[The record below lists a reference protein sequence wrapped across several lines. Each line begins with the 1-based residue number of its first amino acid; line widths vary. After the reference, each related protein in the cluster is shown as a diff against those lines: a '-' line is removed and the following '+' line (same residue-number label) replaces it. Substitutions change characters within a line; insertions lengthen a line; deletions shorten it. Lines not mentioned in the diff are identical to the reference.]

1 MDNDPGRHWA
11 MLVPHVP
18 GDVLAAQA
26 AMVEAA
32 GLGGIAAPE
41 FYGNPLVTLSH
52 CAANTTRVE
61 LLSAITLASVHNPF
75 SLAMSAIDL
84 DRLSGGRFILGVGPS
99 VREMVEG
106 FHGLPGHRRPLA
118 RLREAI
124 EVIRLVVARGHTGEL
139 DRFRGEFYEHD
150 WTTFQ
155 GNPLPPLR
163 PAIPIWIAAARMGL
177 VRLAGTVADGL
188 TSHSLWSVD
197 WALREGLPT
206 LTEALKKS
214 GRERSHFHWQAA
226 FFVAVNPDRRQALHD
241 AKPTIAF
248 YAGVD
253 SYEPYFEAHGFGAE
267 ARACQE
273 AVRRHDVAGAGAD
286 AVSDEMAET
295 FVIAGPADEC
305 RKRLE
310 PVWEAADS
318 FMLVPPFQAL
328 PPEQVMAYNLSL
340 ADAFYS

>member
-1 MDNDPGRHWA
+1 M
-11 MLVPHVP
+11 
-18 GDVLAAQA
+18 
-26 AMVEAA
+26 
-32 GLGGIAAPE
+32 I
-41 FYGNPLVTLSH
+41 GN
-52 CAANTTRVE
+52 A
-61 LLSAITLASVHNPF
+61 
-75 SLAMSAIDL
+75 
-84 DRLSGGRFILGVGPS
+84 
-99 VREMVEG
+99 
-106 FHGLPGHRRPLA
+106 
-118 RLREAI
+118 
-124 EVIRLVVARGHTGEL
+124 
-139 DRFRGEFYEHD
+139 
-150 WTTFQ
+150 
-155 GNPLPPLR
+155 
-163 PAIPIWIAAARMGL
+163 
-177 VRLAGTVADGL
+177 
-188 TSHSLWSVD
+188 
-197 WALREGLPT
+197 
-206 LTEALKKS
+206 
-214 GRERSHFHWQAA
+214 
-226 FFVAVNPDRRQALHD
+226 DRRQALHD

-310 PVWEAADS
+310 RVWEVADS

>member
-1 MDNDPGRHWA
+1 VNNDARRHWA

-18 GDVLAAQA
+18 GHVLAAQA
-26 AMVEAA
+26 GMIEAA

-99 VREMVEG
+99 LPEMVEG
-106 FHGLPGHRRPLA
+106 FHGLPESPRPLA

-124 EVIRLVVARGHTGEL
+124 EVIRLVVAKSHTSEL
-139 DRFRGEFYEHD
+139 GRFQGEFYEHD

-163 PAIPIWIAAARMGL
+163 PSIPIWIAAARMGL
-177 VRLAGTVADGL
+177 VRLAGAVADGL
-188 TSHSLWSVD
+188 TSHALWSVE

-206 LTEALKKS
+206 LTQALKDS
-214 GRERSHFHWQAA
+214 GRERTDFHWQAA
-226 FFVAVNPDRRQALHD
+226 FFVAVNPDRRQALQD

-253 SYEPYFEAHGFGAE
+253 SYEPYFDAHGFGAE
-267 ARACQE
+267 ARACQQ
-273 AVRRHDVAGAGAD
+273 ALRCHDLVGAGA
-286 AVSDEMAET
+286 AAIRDEMAET
-295 FVIAGPADEC
+295 FVIAGSADGC

-310 PVWEAADS
+310 PLWELADS

-340 ADAFYS
+340 AEAFYG